1 MCVCVCV
8 LERRSVQFGVLGPLL
23 CPDLLQCQSLQ
34 KQLLSSV
41 NRCAR
46 LELEMEEAKGRVAQ
60 VEVSAM

>member
-1 MCVCVCV
+1 M
-8 LERRSVQFGVLGPLL
+8 QFGVLRPLL